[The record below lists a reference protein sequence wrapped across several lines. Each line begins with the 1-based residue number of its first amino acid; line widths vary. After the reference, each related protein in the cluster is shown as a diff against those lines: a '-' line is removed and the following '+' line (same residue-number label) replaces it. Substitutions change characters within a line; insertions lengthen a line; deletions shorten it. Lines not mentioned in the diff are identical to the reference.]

1 MEQSPAPSH
10 DTIGIPLRRPNPGQ
24 KQTPMG
30 YLRSRLITGTL
41 VAFPVVVT
49 LFFARFIFNLLD
61 RWVDP
66 IMIRLF
72 ERQFVG
78 VGAAVAV
85 VLVFILG
92 MLAHNVLGRRLIRFG
107 DRVVSRIPV
116 ISAIYTGAREV
127 TKAFSGD
134 RTKNFRRV
142 VLVPFAHA
150 EAYVAAFVTAEFDA
164 EGPLGRERM
173 VAVFLPTTPNPTTG
187 FYLVYPAR
195 LVRNTSLSIEEAAR
209 MVISGGL
216 VAPDPDRMWGKLA
229 VSDRSK

>member
-1 MEQSPAPSH
+1 MEQGSSPSH
-10 DTIGIPLRRPNPGQ
+10 DTIGIPIRRPEPGQ

-30 YLRSRLITGTL
+30 YLRSRLITGAL
-41 VAFPVVVT
+41 VAFPIVVT

-72 ERQFVG
+72 GRQFVG

-85 VLVFILG
+85 VLILILG

-107 DRVVSRIPV
+107 DRVASRIPV

-127 TKAFSGD
+127 TRAFSGD

-142 VLVPFAHA
+142 VLIPFGSSEAH
-150 EAYVAAFVTAEFDA
+150 VVGFVTAEFDA
-164 EGPLGRERM
+164 DGPLGRERM
-173 VAVFLPTTPNPTTG
+173 VAVFMPTTPNPTTG
-187 FYLVYPAR
+187 FYLIYPAR
-195 LVRNTSLSIEEAAR
+195 LVRNSSLSIEEAAR

-216 VAPDPDRMWGKLA
+216 VAPDPERIWGKPA
-229 VSDRSK
+229 VPDRLR